1 MKYRKRRLSSIG
13 KGISK
18 IVKLHIKS
26 KTRAL
31 LPLSLGLKAT
41 MIVSVNILKLKI
53 LSELGLLERFIFI
66 TRAA

>member
-1 MKYRKRRLSSIG
+1 MKYTKRRLSSIG

-18 IVKLHIKS
+18 IIKLHINS

-41 MIVSVNILKLKI
+41 MIVSVSILKLKI
-53 LSELGLLERFIFI
+53 LSELGLFDRFIFI